1 MARRDMSAGERFVI
15 APKRS
20 RRDALR
26 ADWLD
31 IVRAIPGVVILGD
44 ANPVALQVSAS
55 AEGLA
60 RLQELFA
67 DVLNIERI
75 IPHERFPQGDV

>member
-1 MARRDMSAGERFVI
+1 MPPDRMPDEARFVL

-31 IVRAIPGVVILGD
+31 IVRATPGVTILED
-44 ANPVALQVSAS
+44 ANPLAVQIRAS
-55 AEGLA
+55 ADGLA
-60 RLQELFA
+60 RLEARFA
-67 DVLNIERI
+67 DVLHIERI
-75 IPHERFPQGDV
+75 IPHERS

>member
-1 MARRDMSAGERFVI
+1 MARHDMPDEERFVL

-31 IVRAIPGVVILGD
+31 IVRDIPGVTILGD
-44 ANPVALQVSAS
+44 ANPLALQVSAS

-60 RLQELFA
+60 RLQELFG

-75 IPHERFPQGDV
+75 IPHERS

>member
-1 MARRDMSAGERFVI
+1 MARRDMPEEERFVL
-15 APKRS
+15 APNRS

-31 IVRAIPGVVILGD
+31 IVRAIPGVTIVGD

-55 AEGLA
+55 ADGLA

-67 DVLNIERI
+67 DLLNIERI
-75 IPHERFPQGDV
+75 IPHERS